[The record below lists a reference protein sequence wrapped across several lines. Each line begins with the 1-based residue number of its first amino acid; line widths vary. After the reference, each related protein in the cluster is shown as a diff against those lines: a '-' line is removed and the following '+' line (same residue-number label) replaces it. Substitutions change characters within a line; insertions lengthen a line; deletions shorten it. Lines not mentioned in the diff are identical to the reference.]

1 MKKCVNFWYHYSM
14 KRWGWIV
21 IASLLSL
28 GSCTPAAESRPEQID
43 HFKERYGIRYQG
55 LVTDEAMVVSAMAY
69 ASQVGVQVMQQ
80 GGNAVDAAVA
90 VHFALA
96 VVYPVAGNIG
106 GGGFAVFREADGA
119 VYTLD
124 YREKAPQR
132 ATRDMYVDESGE
144 AQPDKSRK
152 GALAVGVPGSV
163 DGMVRL
169 HERFGSMPW
178 SDLIAPAI
186 TMAEEGFPITALQAE
201 RLQAIQEDLLT
212 YNTHD
217 RIPLLGIGW
226 HSGDTLRQPD
236 LARTLRAIQQK
247 KREGFYWGE
256 TMQRLISTV
265 QQAGGILTPE
275 DLEAYNSVWR
285 EPVTFTY
292 KDFTFYSMGLP
303 SSGGLLLGQ
312 MLYMLSQFDLDQVG
326 WNTAPYLHLLTEVE
340 RLAYADRAK
349 FLGDPDFVE
358 VPVNTLLSAAYLDQ
372 RLSAIDT
379 AVATPSDSIAAGTI
393 EWHESDETTHFSIVD
408 PAGNAISITT
418 TLNSAYGSKV
428 MVEGAGFFLNN
439 EMDDFSI
446 QPGVPN
452 QFGLIGGEA
461 NAIAPGKRMLSSMTP
476 TIIEKEGELY
486 MVIGSPGGS
495 KIITSVLQAF
505 LNVELHRL
513 SMQEAVNAGRVHHQ
527 WQPDVLYFEDTALD
541 STTAA
546 ALRARGHTL
555 QERSPYSAVDAI
567 RILPNGQLEGGAD
580 FRGDDA
586 AMGY

>member
-1 MKKCVNFWYHYSM
+1 MKYWTT
-14 KRWGWIV
+14 
-21 IASLLSL
+21 LLFGLLLCACQAPTES
-28 GSCTPAAESRPEQID
+28 STPKVD

-55 LVTDEAMVVSAMAY
+55 LVAEKAMVVSAMAY
-69 ASQVGVQVMQQ
+69 ASQVGVRVLQQ

-96 VVYPVAGNIG
+96 VVFPVAGNIG
-106 GGGFAVFREADGA
+106 GGGFAVYRESDGD

-124 YREKAPQR
+124 YREKAP
-132 ATRDMYVDESGE
+132 ANAHRDMYLDENGE
-144 AQPDKSRK
+144 ARSEWSRN
-152 GALAVGVPGSV
+152 GAMAVGVPGSV

-169 HERFGSMPW
+169 HERFGTLPW
-178 SDLIAPAI
+178 ADLIAPAI
-186 TMAEEGFPITALQAE
+186 ELAETGFPITALQAE
-201 RLQAIQEDLLT
+201 RFRNVQEDLIT
-212 YNTHD
+212 YNAHD

-236 LARTLRAIQQK
+236 LARTLTAIQQN
-247 KREGFYWGE
+247 KRSGFYEGE
-256 TMQRLISTV
+256 TMQRIIHTV
-265 QQAGGILTPE
+265 QQAGGILTPQ
-275 DLEAYNSVWR
+275 DLQGYESVWR
-285 EPVTFTY
+285 EPISFAY
-292 KDFTFYSMGLP
+292 QDFTFYSMGLP

-312 MLYMLSQFDLDQVG
+312 MLYHLSHFPIEDYG
-326 WNTAPYLHLLTEVE
+326 WNTAEYVHLLTEVE
-340 RLAYADRAK
+340 RLAYADRAQY
-349 FLGDPDFVE
+349 LGDPDQVE
-358 VPVNTLLSAAYLDQ
+358 VPVAALLSTSYLDQ
-372 RLSAIDT
+372 RLALIDT
-379 AVATPSDSIAAGTI
+379 IKATPSDSITAGAI
-393 EWHESDETTHFSIVD
+393 QWQESDETTHFSIVD
-408 PAGNAISITT
+408 AEGNAIAITT
-418 TLNSAYGSKV
+418 TINSAYGSKV

-505 LNVELHRL
+505 LNVEAHGL

-527 WQPDVLYFEDTALD
+527 WRPDVVYYEDTALD
-541 STTAA
+541 SF
-546 ALRARGHTL
+546 ALLQLQKMGHTL
-555 QERSPYSAVDAI
+555 QVRSEYGAVDAI
-567 RILPNGQLEGGAD
+567 RVLEDGKLEGGAD

-586 AMGY
+586 AMGF